1 MMGGSS
7 GIALVDNINPFH
19 RDENQMGTVGN
30 FVGSF
35 TDGVRDNQRQIA
47 AFGGFVLGMGALGG
61 ASAAEAGM
69 SNTGYL
75 GFTPA
80 AESGSAG
87 AGYLGANTTLTGSG
101 AAAAELGG
109 AGASSAAAVNYSSG
123 YLGANIGGS
132 AYGSAASS

>member
-35 TDGVRDNQRQIA
+35 TDNVRDNQRGIA
-47 AFGGFVLGMGALGG
+47 AIGGFVLGMGALGG
-61 ASAAEAGM
+61 AFGGASAAEAATA
-69 SNTGYL
+69 NTGYL

-87 AGYLGANTTLTGSG
+87 APTL
-101 AAAAELGG
+101 LPRW
-109 AGASSAAAVNYSSG
+109 N
-123 YLGANIGGS
+123 
-132 AYGSAASS
+132 